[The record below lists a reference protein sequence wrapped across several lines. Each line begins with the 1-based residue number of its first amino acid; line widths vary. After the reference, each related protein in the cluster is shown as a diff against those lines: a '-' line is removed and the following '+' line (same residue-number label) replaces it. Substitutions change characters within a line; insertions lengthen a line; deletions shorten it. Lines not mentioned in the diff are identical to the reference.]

1 LGPRD
6 EEVDV
11 KLPSLH
17 RHRVRGVTALALAVP
32 VLLVTA
38 SCGAGKSGSPMKAAH
53 KESTQP
59 ADAFIRL
66 DPEQFAAW
74 IGYPTAF
81 VINVHVPYEG
91 ELEHTDVF
99 IPFDRILQDS
109 RLPADKDTEIFLYC
123 KTGHMSAIAGEAL
136 SRAGY
141 RHVSHLE
148 GGMKAWEAA
157 GKPVIHKPQ
166 EGEPSGGP
174 HS

>member
-1 LGPRD
+1 M
-6 EEVDV
+6 
-11 KLPSLH
+11 KL
-17 RHRVRGVTALALAVP
+17 VRALAMAA

-38 SCGAGKSGSPMKAAH
+38 SCGAGKGGSPTKAAH
-53 KESTQP
+53 QKPSTQTG
-59 ADAFIRL
+59 AAFIRL

-91 ELEHTDVF
+91 ELEHTDAF
-99 IPFDRILQDS
+99 IPYDRILEDS

>member
-1 LGPRD
+1 M
-6 EEVDV
+6 
-11 KLPSLH
+11 KL
-17 RHRVRGVTALALAVP
+17 VRALAMAA

-38 SCGAGKSGSPMKAAH
+38 SCGAGNGGSLTKAAH
-53 KESTQP
+53 QKPSTQTG
-59 ADAFIRL
+59 AAFIRL